1 MATRQNI
8 QQRPQSLEIKLNSR
22 LFFRLLFVFLCL
34 DVILCCL
41 TVAGFFLWGE
51 SRAAGVAALVEQF
64 DQGRVRRLE
73 KGAWAFNGGE
83 TVVDR

>member
-41 TVAGFFLWGE
+41 TVAGFFLGGE
-51 SRAAGVAALVEQF
+51 SRAAGVAALVEQRGVPSQEAMQWMEAA
-64 DQGRVRRLE
+64 DYAIAPL
-73 KGAWAFNGGE
+73 
-83 TVVDR
+83 